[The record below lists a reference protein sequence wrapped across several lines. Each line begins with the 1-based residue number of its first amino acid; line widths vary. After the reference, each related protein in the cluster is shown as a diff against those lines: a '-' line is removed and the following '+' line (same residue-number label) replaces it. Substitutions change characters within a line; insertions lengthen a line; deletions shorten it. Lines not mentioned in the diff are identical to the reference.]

1 MDSRKK
7 RKNSFPFRNINADY
21 FLKKSKSVEMHEPVE
36 TEDSK
41 ALKKE
46 FEQIRKNDQKAW
58 LRVKDIVF
66 DK

>member
-21 FLKKSKSVEMHEPVE
+21 FLKKSKPVEMHELVE

>member
-1 MDSRKK
+1 MNSQEKK
-7 RKNSFPFRNINADY
+7 SFPFRNINADY
-21 FLKKSKSVEMHEPVE
+21 FLKKSRPAEIPEPVE
-36 TEDSK
+36 TEESK

-46 FEQIRKNDQKAW
+46 LEQIHKNDQKAW

>member
-1 MDSRKK
+1 MDSQEKTKK
-7 RKNSFPFRNINADY
+7 SFPFRDINADY
-21 FLKKSKSVEMHEPVE
+21 FLKKSKPVEIPEPVE
-36 TEDSK
+36 TEESK

-46 FEQIRKNDQKAW
+46 LNEIHKNDQKAW

>member
-1 MDSRKK
+1 MDSQKK
-7 RKNSFPFRNINADY
+7 RKKNFPFRNINADY
-21 FLKKSKSVEMHEPVE
+21 FLKKSKPVEMHEPVE
-36 TEDSK
+36 TEESK

-46 FEQIRKNDQKAW
+46 LEQIRKNDQKAW